1 MTRTDCMYCAAH
13 SERREALML
22 PVCEFPESILYLM
35 RDQQH
40 RGRCV
45 LALRAHKRELY
56 DLEPAERAAF
66 ISRAAQ
72 AARAIT
78 ELFGADKINY
88 AIFGDK
94 VSHLH
99 MHLVPKQA
107 GQADWGDVFEMTS
120 QTPTLLPPEEYEAEL
135 RALRGRLGTTEPQ
148 A

>member
-1 MTRTDCMYCAAH
+1 MD
-13 SERREALML
+13 
-22 PVCEFPESILYLM
+22 
-35 RDQQH
+35 
-40 RGRCV
+40 
-45 LALRAHKRELY
+45 
-56 DLEPAERAAF
+56 
-66 ISRAAQ
+66 RAAQ
-72 AARAIT
+72 AARAIA

-120 QTPTLLPPEEYEAEL
+120 KTPKLLPPEEYETEI
-135 RALRGRLGTTEPQ
+135 RALRERLCLAEPQ